1 MKLILSESQYK
12 SMVKL
17 ISDLETKARFIRGD
31 LKTTIEKDI
40 MNNLSSRYEGRF
52 DRYGLNPGQSFFITP
67 EPLSSALSK
76 YNKQPKLIVGFWFT
90 DNKVTVN
97 VYWNTSI
104 IDYAGDSQ
112 VNRVEWKYMQN
123 EDGYDEFFNKV
134 YKVIDRR
141 LSKKNQDRIIKN
153 FEETI

>member
-31 LKTTIEKDI
+31 LKTTIERDI
-40 MNNLSSRYEGRF
+40 RNNLSSRYEGRF
-52 DRYGLNPGQSFFITP
+52 GWYGLNPDESFFITP

-76 YNKQPKLIVGFWFT
+76 YNIEPKLIVGFWFT

-97 VYWNTSI
+97 VHWNSSI
-104 IDYAGDSQ
+104 NREGGPD
-112 VNRVEWKYMQN
+112 VNRVEWKYIQN

-141 LSKKNQDRIIKN
+141 LSKKNQDKIIKH
-153 FEETI
+153 FDEKSK

>member
-1 MKLILSESQYK
+1 MKVILSESQYK

-17 ISDLETKARFIRGD
+17 ISDLETKAKFIRGD
-31 LKTTIEKDI
+31 LKTTIERDI
-40 MNNLSSRYEGRF
+40 QNNLSSRYEGRLGS
-52 DRYGLNPGQSFFITP
+52 YGLNPGESLFITP

-76 YNKQPKLIVGFWFT
+76 YNKQPKLIVGIYV
-90 DNKVTVN
+90 DNNKAMVFIH
-97 VYWNTSI
+97 WNTSI
-104 IDYAGDSQ
+104 IDYTGDPQ
-112 VNRVEWKYMQN
+112 MNRVEWRYIQN